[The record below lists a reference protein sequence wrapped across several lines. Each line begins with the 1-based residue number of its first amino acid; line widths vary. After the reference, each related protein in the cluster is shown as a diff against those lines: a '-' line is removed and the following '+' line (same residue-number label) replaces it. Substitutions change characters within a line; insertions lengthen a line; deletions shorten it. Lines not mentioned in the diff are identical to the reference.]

1 MDVRAGPL
9 RPGPA
14 TEPSL
19 ARRRGAGPEKGALAA
34 LRQPGAGPQG
44 PEVELLQRL
53 LPFPPP
59 HAEVLPN
66 LGEVPGHPHGPGKV
80 RGGRL
85 QDVHPESSR

>member
-9 RPGPA
+9 HPGPPA
-14 TEPSL
+14 EPSL

-34 LRQPGAGPQG
+34 LRQHSTGPQG
-44 PEVELLQRL
+44 QEVELLQRL

-59 HAEVLPN
+59 YAEVLPN

-80 RGGRL
+80 RG
-85 QDVHPESSR
+85 